1 MYIQHLWVT
10 WLPGTASNW
19 SWAVNK
25 LTITLQASV
34 VVIVK
39 FIRTQF
45 LVTVWLLSLKE
56 LFHSAKWKHA
66 ECTTFFESQD
76 WSYYCPVFLYQ
87 PVMPD
92 EVNDRVNFLSHN
104 QQELITFANHHSN
117 PIGDHNP
124 DISARTQQCHQWW
137 IEQCKHPMRVHNIK
151 LPGVDLGDDNNDP
164 LNAIFETQGNYQAR
178 IQHEWAQY
186 CQAWTSTIN

>member
-1 MYIQHLWVT
+1 MVWETYRQHFVGYMAAWN
-10 WLPGTASNW
+10 SI
-19 SWAVNK
+19 K
-25 LTITLQASV
+25 LILSSEQNGYNTTSFCL

-45 LVTVWLLSLKE
+45 LVTVWLLALKE

-124 DISARTQQCHQWW
+124 DILARTQQCHQ
-137 IEQCKHPMRVHNIK
+137 
-151 LPGVDLGDDNNDP
+151 
-164 LNAIFETQGNYQAR
+164 
-178 IQHEWAQY
+178 
-186 CQAWTSTIN
+186 